1 MELTSLAARRPGRR
15 AKGVLKDHALW
26 AISAREGQT
35 QGSWLDMPQAE
46 PRCAPVTALQA
57 AVA

>member
-1 MELTSLAARRPGRR
+1 MELTSLAVRRPGAPLAPGRR

-35 QGSWLDMPQAE
+35 KGW
-46 PRCAPVTALQA
+46 
-57 AVA
+57 